1 MQRQKLAPRG
11 PVDGKHVK
19 QMRELSGLSI
29 ALTAHKSGISAIWLN
44 NFELGRVT
52 LKAERY
58 EKLVRILHR
67 ACLERSKQMSFVL
80 EHHEA
85 QQARQIGP

>member
-1 MQRQKLAPRG
+1 MPRQKLAPRG

-52 LKAERY
+52 LKAARY
-58 EKLVRILHR
+58 DKLMRVLRRELIL
-67 ACLERSKQMSFVL
+67 RSKRMAVVL
-80 EHHEA
+80 DEPDV
-85 QQARQIGP
+85 QQVAAR

>member
-1 MQRQKLAPRG
+1 MPRQKLAPRG

-58 EKLVRILHR
+58 EKVVRILHR
-67 ACLERSKQMSFVL
+67 ELILRSKRMAVVL
-80 EHHEA
+80 DEHEV
-85 QQARQIGP
+85 RQIAT